1 MDYEAHPDE
10 WVFAGSRP
18 AVIDFY
24 TTWCGPCK
32 MMAPVVA
39 VSYTHLKKT
48 IFALSLQ

>member
-32 MMAPVVA
+32 MMG
-39 VSYTHLKKT
+39 SRSGISRREICRQDRFL
-48 IFALSLQ
+48 